1 MLQYFHAQNIFPKQD
16 FFDGGKTTLIT
27 CLVRKKEKFST
38 HKRKLFNWWS
48 VSVLSE
54 IHDVK
59 PLIPYTVLSSYCS
72 WHPFYTKHTVGLTT
86 LFLTEVIA
94 KLYKKQKQAID
105 KCPEVSGQKKK
116 CGRNVAM
123 PNMVD
128 KYFSRV
134 I

>member
-38 HKRKLFNWWS
+38 HKRKLFNWWP
-48 VSVLSE
+48 VSVLSQ

-59 PLIPYTVLSSYCS
+59 PLIPYTVFSSYCS
-72 WHPFYTKHTVGLTT
+72 WYPFYTKHTVGLTT
-86 LFLTEVIA
+86 QFLTEVIA
-94 KLYKKQKQAID
+94 KLYKKQKHAID
-105 KCPEVSGQKKK
+105 KCPEVGGQKKK